1 MSHQYPGL
9 IAGGDIS
16 PCRFVVPGAVAY
28 TVVQATVLGQAA
40 VGISREFVYD
50 APVAFASGLAASA
63 GRTIDITRP
72 GDISEVEVAAEVLA
86 WAYLRPDANGRA
98 VTATAGQVYSAI
110 AQEAQATALNR
121 VLVMPVERGM
131 VVPA

>member
-1 MSHQYPGL
+1 MSCQLPSL

-40 VGISREFVYD
+40 IGFSREFVYE
-50 APVAFASGLAASA
+50 APTVNASLLAASA
-63 GRTIDITRP
+63 GRVVNVTRP
-72 GDISEVEVAAEVLA
+72 SEVGEVEVGAAVLA

-110 AQEAQATALNR
+110 ALEAQATANNR
-121 VLVMPVERGM
+121 VLAMPVERGM
-131 VVPA
+131 VVPT